1 VNGTAARVEGAS
13 KVYGQG
19 DTAVRALDDMTLA
32 FERGRFSAIMGP
44 SGSGKST
51 LLHCIA
57 GLDTLTSGSAYIGE
71 VRLGDLNDR
80 ELTLLRR
87 QKVGFVFQAF
97 NLIPTLDAAE
107 NITLPIDISGED
119 VDRAWFDIVVETM
132 SLRDRLRHRPAELSG
147 GQVQRVAAARAL
159 VSRPEIV
166 FADEPSG
173 NLDSRSSDE
182 LMRFLRRAVDEFG
195 QTIVMVTHD
204 PKVAAFS
211 DRVVFLADGRCIDE
225 LGDPT
230 AEAILDRM
238 KALGG

>member
-1 VNGTAARVEGAS
+1 MTAAARVENAR
-13 KVYGQG
+13 KVYGEG
-19 DTAVRALDDMTLA
+19 DAAVCALDDMTVA
-32 FERGRFSAIMGP
+32 FEKGRFSAIMGP

-57 GLDTLTSGSAYIGE
+57 GLDDLTSGSAYIGD
-71 VRLGDLNDR
+71 VRLGDLKDR
-80 ELTLLRR
+80 ALTLLRR
-87 QKVGFVFQAF
+87 EKVGFIFQAF

-107 NITLPIDISGED
+107 NITLPIDIAGGE
-119 VDRAWFDIVVETM
+119 VDRPWYDMVVDTVG
-132 SLRDRLRHRPAELSG
+132 LRDRLSHRPSELSG

-173 NLDSRSSDE
+173 NLDSKSSDE

-204 PKVAAFS
+204 PRVAAFS

-225 LGDPT
+225 MLEPT
-230 AEAILDRM
+230 AEGILDRM

>member
-1 VNGTAARVEGAS
+1 VNDLAARVEHAS
-13 KVYGQG
+13 KVYGEG
-19 DTAVRALDDMTLA
+19 DASVRALDDMTVA
-32 FERGRFSAIMGP
+32 FEKGRFSAIMGP

-71 VRLGDLNDR
+71 VRLGDLDDR
-80 ELTLLRR
+80 RLTLLRR
-87 QKVGFVFQAF
+87 EKVGFIFQAF
-97 NLIPTLDAAE
+97 NLVSTLDAAE
-107 NITLPIDISGED
+107 NITLPIDIAGEK
-119 VDRAWFDIVVETM
+119 VDRSWFDTIVEKM
-132 SLRDRLRHRPAELSG
+132 GLRDRLTHRPAELSG

-159 VSRPEIV
+159 VSRPEII

-173 NLDSRSSDE
+173 NLDSKSSDE

-204 PKVAAFS
+204 PRVAAFS

-225 LGDPT
+225 MAKPT
-230 AEAILDRM
+230 AEAILDKM